1 MVFDVD
7 ILDDIKTKEEAFDF
21 SNLFINVDDDEIDE
35 YMEYAGYITVK
46 GGTHDREGVG

>member
-35 YMEYAGYITVK
+35 YMEYMEYAGYITVK
-46 GGTHDREGVG
+46 GDTR

>member
-7 ILDDIKTKEEAFDF
+7 ILDNIKTKEEDFDF

-46 GGTHDREGVG
+46 GDTP